1 MDNRDYYDQFRYKSL
16 NGERTRY
23 SDKVENVRE
32 DEVRRRKRK
41 VRINVKKLLISCIIA
56 GTILTGA
63 GYTVSEVVP
72 HQVNKIQ
79 ASQQIGEE
87 QRDFSREIINPNTHR
102 NSNDTSTFWYDYQ
115 GIADGLEEYD
125 DYDMGLYYCLN
136 DLGPKNTDKVLSLI
150 DDKEYYIKDA
160 NGVNQ
165 SRALRHELAMKN
177 YYDPDIEI
185 SDEVL
190 LHDDEA
196 YQDALDN
203 FRDTMKARVQIE
215 QSIKDTEKEYN
226 KQQKELD
233 MMMEEHDMD
242 TSKDK
247 GKGL

>member
-1 MDNRDYYDQFRYKSL
+1 MNNNYYDQFKSNSL
-16 NGERTRY
+16 NGERVRY
-23 SDKVENVRE
+23 SDRVEHV
-32 DEVRRRKRK
+32 DEEEVHRRKRK

-63 GYTVSEVVP
+63 GYGVSEVVP
-72 HQVNKIQ
+72 HEVNKIQ
-79 ASQQIGEE
+79 ANHQLAEE

-115 GIADGLEEYD
+115 GIADGLEEYG
-125 DYDMGLYYCLN
+125 DYDMGLYYCLS
-136 DLGPKNTDKVLSLI
+136 DLGPKHTDKVLSLI
-150 DDKEYYIKDA
+150 DGKEYYIKDA

-177 YYDPDIEI
+177 YYDPEIEI

-215 QSIKDTEKEYN
+215 QSIKDTQDEYT

-233 MMMEEHDMD
+233 MMMEEHSMD
-242 TSKDK
+242 TSKEK
-247 GKGL
+247 GKGM